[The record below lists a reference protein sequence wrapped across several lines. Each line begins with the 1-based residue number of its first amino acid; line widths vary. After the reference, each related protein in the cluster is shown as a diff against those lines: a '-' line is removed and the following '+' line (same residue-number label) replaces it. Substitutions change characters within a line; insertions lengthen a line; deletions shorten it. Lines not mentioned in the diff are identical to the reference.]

1 MLGKTMKLYELKR
14 NSYFRI
20 KGYPEWLWWFKKIDG
35 AYSICYA
42 VSEERELLD
51 KVPRHFAAWMEV
63 EVEKHN

>member
-1 MLGKTMKLYELKR
+1 MSGKTVKLYDLKR

-20 KGYPEWLWWFKKIDG
+20 PEYLEQLWLFEKIDG

-42 VSEERELLD
+42 VSEDRELLD

>member
-1 MLGKTMKLYELKR
+1 MLGKTVKLYDLKR
-14 NSYFRI
+14 NSYFSI
-20 KGYPEWLWWFKKIDG
+20 HEYPEQLWLFEKIDG

-42 VSEERELLD
+42 VSEDRELLD